1 MRIIFTL
8 LFITCV
14 GVFMVGRGW
23 LGTAP
28 YEQGRQPHR
37 VDQTLN
43 ADKMTLQRPEPL
55 TPQTR

>member
-1 MRIIFTL
+1 MRIIFML
-8 LFITCV
+8 LAITCV

-37 VDQTLN
+37 VEQTLN
-43 ADKMTLQRPEPL
+43 PEKMTLQRPEPL
-55 TPQTR
+55 QPQAR